1 MTPLNLPQ
9 TPLNLSRKEGQLY
22 VFCPV
27 RRKKL
32 VLTPEEWVRQHLIG
46 YLVNEVGISIG
57 KIASEF
63 SLKYNNMSRRADIVV
78 MNEEPEPHI
87 IIECKR
93 PTVTIDQSTFHQA
106 AEYKHILSAKI
117 LVLSNGLEHYV
128 IDLET
133 GESYDELTA
142 LSKLV
147 NC

>member
-9 TPLNLSRKEGQLY
+9 TSLNLSRKDGQIY
-22 VFCPV
+22 VFCPI
-27 RRKKL
+27 RKKKL

-63 SLKYNNMSRRADIVV
+63 SLKYNNMSRRADLVV
-78 MNEEPEPHI
+78 MNEEPKPHI

-93 PTVTIDQSTFHQA
+93 PTVAIDQSTFHQA

-117 LVLSNGLEHYV
+117 LVLSNGLDHYV
-128 IDLET
+128 LDLET
-133 GESYDELTA
+133 GETFDEIERLK
-142 LSKLV
+142 KL
-147 NC
+147 